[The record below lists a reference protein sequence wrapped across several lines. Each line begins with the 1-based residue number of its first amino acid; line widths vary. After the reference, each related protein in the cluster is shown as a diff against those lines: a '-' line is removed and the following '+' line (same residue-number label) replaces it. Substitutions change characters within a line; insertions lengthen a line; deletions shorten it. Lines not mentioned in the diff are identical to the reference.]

1 MMPDRT
7 IAPLFFPPDK
17 FRLPDPGVIN
27 FENGSNL
34 ILLNIGDQP
43 VVSIEFIFRAGT
55 WFEAKPGQAFFAAR
69 MLSEGTRSFSSAD
82 LAAKLDFYGA
92 FMEINPGFD
101 YVKFALHLPTRHL
114 EKVMEVLNEI
124 LFEPVFH
131 EKELELMKQI
141 QLNQLLVNLQKNS
154 YLASKEF
161 RSSIFANHPYGHTLT
176 KETIEAINPDVLED
190 YYQNYMHGKFDVFLT
205 GKFDESVPVLLESL
219 VKNRMKPMPE
229 FHPLPIPETPF
240 FNRYIEKTDSLQSAI
255 YMGKKCITRNHPDY
269 PSVLLLNEVFGGYF
283 GSRLMQNIRGE
294 KGYTYGIHS
303 HLAHLKNDSYFV
315 IGTEV
320 KKDSGEDTLREIQV
334 ETDRL
339 KSELIPSHEL
349 DEARNH
355 LKGSVLNSFTSP
367 SAVADKLKNIQYYDL
382 PDDYYSQLFDGIDAA
397 TPESLMQLA
406 NTVLF
411 NTPLSRVAVG

>member
-1 MMPDRT
+1 MMPDRS
-7 IAPLFFPPDK
+7 IAPVFSPPDK
-17 FRLPDPGVIN
+17 FRLPHPDVIN

-43 VVSIEFIFRAGT
+43 IVSIEFIFRSGT
-55 WFEAKPGQAFFAAR
+55 WFEAKPGEAFFSAK
-69 MLSEGTRSFSSAD
+69 MLLEGTKSFSSAD

-92 FMEINPGFD
+92 FIEIHPGFD
-101 YVKFALHLPTRHL
+101 YANIALHLPTRHV
-114 EKVMEVLNEI
+114 EKVIDVIGEL
-124 LFEPVFH
+124 LFAPAFQEN
-131 EKELELMKQI
+131 ELELMKQI
-141 QLNQLLVNLQKNS
+141 QLNQLQVNLQKNS
-154 YLASKEF
+154 YLASREF
-161 RSSIFANHPYGHTLT
+161 RSLLYANHPYGHSPT
-176 KETIEAINPDVLED
+176 KETIESIHPNALVEH
-190 YYQNYMHGKFDVFLT
+190 YQNHMHGKFDVFLT
-205 GKFDESVPVLLESL
+205 GKFDEKVPVLLESL

-229 FHPLPIPETPF
+229 FHPRPISETPF

-283 GSRLMQNIRGE
+283 GSRLMQNIREE

-303 HLAHLKNDSYFV
+303 HMAHLKNDSYFV

-320 KKDSGEDTLREIQV
+320 KKDSREETLREIQV

-339 KSELIPSHEL
+339 KNEYIPLHEL

-355 LKGSVLNSFTSP
+355 LKGSILNSLTSP

-382 PDDYYSQLFDGIDAA
+382 QDDYYSQLFDGIDAA

-406 NTVLF
+406 NSVLF
-411 NTPLSRVAVG
+411 NTPLSHVSVG